1 LLASLKPVADKPSTF
16 IGPPDVFRVAGD
28 KDDRGVTL
36 EPFYKMHGNRHYVVY
51 WDVFTPAQWQVKEQ
65 EYAAELARQKELEAR
80 TIDYVNPGEEQHE
93 RDHKLQGER
102 HSAGDFGG
110 RKWRHA
116 PGGWFSWEVEVLPG
130 QPQELRVTYW
140 GSDSGRVFDV
150 LVDGEKI
157 ATQKLNNNH
166 PDQFYDEV
174 HLLPEKLTHGKERIT
189 VKFQAHPGNTAGGV
203 FGLRVLRSQ

>member
-1 LLASLKPVADKPSTF
+1 VADKPSTF
-16 IGPPDVFRVAGD
+16 SGPADMFRMAGD
-28 KDDRGVTL
+28 KEGRGVTL

-51 WDVFTPAQWQVKEQ
+51 WDAFTPAQWQVKEQ
-65 EYAAELARQKELEAR
+65 EYAAELAWQKELEAR
-80 TIDYVNPGEEQHE
+80 TIDFVNPGEEQNE

-116 PGGWFSWEVEVLPG
+116 PDGWFSWEVKVLPG

-140 GSDSGRVFDV
+140 GSDGGRVFDV
-150 LVDGEKI
+150 LVDEEKI
-157 ATQKLNNNH
+157 ATQKLSNNR

-174 HLLPEKLTHGKERIT
+174 HPLPEKLTQGKERIT
-189 VKFQAHPGNTAGGV
+189 VRFQAHPGNTAGGV
-203 FGLRVLRSQ
+203 FGVRTMRVK